1 MVKWTGESLWS
12 HSPTQRTTA
21 TKECREQEKAPSQGR
36 GTGTASPILHM
47 ISLEIDMQ
55 LILYGPNRLY
65 LWIDGEV
72 IYVYNNN

>member
-1 MVKWTGESLWS
+1 MEPQPYTKNQGNQEMRRAGESAF
-12 HSPTQRTTA
+12 PG
-21 TKECREQEKAPSQGR
+21 QGHW
-36 GTGTASPILHM
+36 LLQCQM

-55 LILYGPNRLY
+55 LILYEPNRLY